1 MLGYSRIYPKEQE
14 KETTGAEA
22 KVHGETISS
31 SQATSVDD
39 ADPLEPWSMR
49 DIKDMNTILDW
60 KEPRPGSP

>member
-1 MLGYSRIYPKEQE
+1 MSNFSRIYPKEQE
-14 KETTGAEA
+14 KDLVAVEA
-22 KVHGETISS
+22 KLHGETISS